1 MRDLIPYLKMYRKH
15 WFGLTLGMILGLA
28 TILAAI
34 SLLTLSGWFI
44 AASAVAGLTIARETF
59 NYMLP
64 GAGVRGFSMARTAGR
79 WGERVVSHNAT
90 FKLLADLR
98 IFFFRKLT
106 PLIPGRQT
114 NLRDAD
120 LLNRLVADVDAM
132 DHVYLRLVSPLIVGV
147 LSLIAVTVFLSWFD
161 LTIGLTL
168 GAILLA
174 LMLLLPV
181 IFYRLGKR
189 NGEALTYSK
198 ANYRIT
204 LLDWI
209 QGQAELLLFNAEE
222 RYRVQAE
229 SEQQSLLT
237 AQRKMANL
245 TGVAN
250 AILMAATGW
259 TLVLITWIAA
269 DGVGGNPPDPF
280 VAMVAFAT
288 MASFEL
294 MMPVAG
300 AFQYLGQTLTSARRL
315 NEIIEAKPDTPFDP
329 NGYQAKAQGNIAIEN
344 ISYTYYGSEQPVLKQ
359 VNLSLKQG
367 EKLAI
372 LGRTGCGKS
381 TLLQL
386 LTRNWDP
393 QQGQISLDGIPL
405 PQWQE
410 GALRSAMTVVSQR
423 VDVFNGSLRENLLL
437 AKPQASD
444 AECMQALEQV
454 GLTTLLDGQG
464 LDTWLGEGGRQI
476 SGGERRR
483 LGIARALLHD
493 APILLMDE
501 PTEGLDRKTE
511 QQILELLLEHA
522 KDKTVIFIT
531 HRLIGLDEMDQIC
544 LMDEGR
550 IIEHGKHQQLLA
562 QKGRYAELCQRL

>member
-147 LSLIAVTVFLSWFD
+147 LSLVAVTVFLSWFD

-329 NGYQAKAQGNIAIEN
+329 NGYQAKAQGNITIEN

-410 GALRSAMTVVSQR
+410 GSLRSAMTVVSQR

-444 AECMQALEQV
+444 AECVQALEQV

>member
-147 LSLIAVTVFLSWFD
+147 LSLVAVTVFLSWFD

-329 NGYQAKAQGNIAIEN
+329 NGYQAKAQGNITIEN

-444 AECMQALEQV
+444 AECVQALEQV

-544 LMDEGR
+544 LMDDGR

>member
-147 LSLIAVTVFLSWFD
+147 LSLVAVTVFLSWFD

-174 LMLLLPV
+174 LILLLPV

-410 GALRSAMTVVSQR
+410 GALRNAMTVVSQR

-444 AECMQALEQV
+444 AECVQALEQV

-501 PTEGLDRKTE
+501 PTEGLDRRTE

>member
-147 LSLIAVTVFLSWFD
+147 LSLVAVTVFLSWFD

-329 NGYQAKAQGNIAIEN
+329 NGYQAKAQGNITIEN

-410 GALRSAMTVVSQR
+410 GALRNAMTVVSQR

-444 AECMQALEQV
+444 AECVQALEQV

-501 PTEGLDRKTE
+501 PMEGLDRRTE

>member
-147 LSLIAVTVFLSWFD
+147 LSLVAVTVFLSWFD

-410 GALRSAMTVVSQR
+410 GALLSAMTVVSQR

-444 AECMQALEQV
+444 AECVQALEQV

-501 PTEGLDRKTE
+501 PTEGLDRRTE

>member
-147 LSLIAVTVFLSWFD
+147 LSLVAVTVFLSWFD

-493 APILLMDE
+493 TPILLMDE

>member
-147 LSLIAVTVFLSWFD
+147 LSLVAVTVFLSWFD

-329 NGYQAKAQGNIAIEN
+329 NGYQAKAQGNITIEN

-437 AKPQASD
+437 AKPQATD
-444 AECMQALEQV
+444 AECVQALEQV

-501 PTEGLDRKTE
+501 PTEGLDRRTE

>member
-315 NEIIEAKPDTPFDP
+315 NEIIEAKPDTPFDL
-329 NGYQAKAQGNIAIEN
+329 NGYQAKAQGNITIEN

-444 AECMQALEQV
+444 AECVQALEQV

-501 PTEGLDRKTE
+501 PTEGLDRRTE